1 MKAFRLRFFI
11 YSVRIAHESIAT
23 LKISHFHNT
32 CNKSFRFGY
41 LCYVRKKIRQW
52 KPKTS
57 ASISHQICIIEEA
70 IKNKKERHWIL
81 LWLFLQ
87 MFESNKLTFIQSIWS
102 KRNFILC
109 ISYSSFHQHHRVF
122 LDFPFLLFIFLKM
135 HNIIALCA
143 LCGIYKNLS
152 LLW

>member
-57 ASISHQICIIEEA
+57 ASISHQIRIIEEA
-70 IKNKKERHWIL
+70 IKSKKERHWIL

-102 KRNFILC
+102 KRNFISLH
-109 ISYSSFHQHHRVF
+109 IIFIVPPTSSCFPR
-122 LDFPFLLFIFLKM
+122 FPFFIF
-135 HNIIALCA
+135 
-143 LCGIYKNLS
+143 YLS
-152 LLW
+152 QNA